1 MGLKNSSTF
10 DFAEVVRTYLSRYG
24 ADCADAL
31 SEAIMEV
38 SQESVKKLRQSSA
51 AEFGRGEYS
60 AGWTRTLEKGRM
72 RTVAT
77 VHGKKPTYSLAH
89 LLENGHVTKNGTG
102 RTFDRTPAHPHIV
115 DVAQWAEDEAINRTI
130 EKLEAL

>member
-1 MGLKNSSTF
+1 MALVNSSTF
-10 DFAEVVRTYLSRYG
+10 NFRNVVQQYLTRYG

-31 SEAIMEV
+31 SEAITEV
-38 SQESVKKLRQSSA
+38 SKESVKRLKQSSA
-51 AEFGRGEYS
+51 AAFGSGEYA

-89 LLENGHVTKNGTG
+89 LLENGHVTKNGTH
-102 RTFDRTPAHPHIV
+102 RTFRSTPAHPHIAE
-115 DVAQWAEDEAINRTI
+115 VAQWAEDEAVNRTI
-130 EKLEAL
+130 EKLEAF